1 MAGQHSVRICIWFAT
16 TEGPWGGA
24 NQFLRALT
32 SELRRL
38 GHEVTP
44 EPRRGD
50 DVVLLNAFVRGPG
63 TLLRPREIEYA
74 RRAGTAPGWSR
85 FVPMNLSRRLS
96 RTRTTFVHRLD
107 GVSHLIRGGRSQAD
121 DVHVAVNALCDYTI
135 FQSRY
140 CVSSFRERGDVSP
153 RHATTI
159 YNGVDGTVFAPP
171 ENPLV
176 TTPRT
181 IRFGASSWSP
191 NPRKGFAHIAELS
204 LVPGVEVEFAGR
216 WPEAIDAKNVRLVG
230 AKDSR
235 ALAEWLRTLDA
246 MVHAAENEPCSNAIL
261 EGLASGLP
269 MLYLDSGGNRELAGD
284 YGVPISGEFRHDVSE
299 LRERY
304 AELRQRVL
312 DSREKF
318 LIGCVAREYVR
329 AFEEAIRLR
338 GGGAPA
344 A

>member
-1 MAGQHSVRICIWFAT
+1 MKICIWFKP

-24 NQFLRALT
+24 NQFLRALA

-38 GHEVTP
+38 GHEVSD

-50 DVVLLNAFVRGPG
+50 EVVLLNAFMKGAGIR
-63 TLLRPREIEYA
+63 LRPREVEYV
-74 RRAGTAPGWSR
+74 RRVGTRHPWSR
-85 FVPMNLSRRLS
+85 FFPANISRALA
-96 RTRTTFVHRLD
+96 RTDAAFVHRLD
-107 GVSHLIRGGRSQAD
+107 GVAHLIRGVRSDAD

-140 CVSSFRERGDVSP
+140 CVTSFRESGGVDP
-153 RHATTI
+153 RHSTI
-159 YNGVDGTVFAPP
+159 VYNGVDGSVFAPP
-171 ENPLV
+171 ANAST

-191 NPRKGFAHIAELS
+191 NPRKGFAHIAALS
-204 LVPGVEVEFAGR
+204 LVEGVEVQFAGR
-216 WPEAIDAKNVRLVG
+216 WPESVDAKNVKLVG

-235 ALAEWLRTLDA
+235 DLAEWLRTLDA

-284 YGVPISGEFRHDVSE
+284 YGIALSGDYARDAGALRDRYSA
-299 LRERY
+299 LRER
-304 AELRQRVL
+304 VL
-312 DSREKF
+312 ADRAKF
-318 LIGCVAREYVR
+318 LIGSVAGAYVR
-329 AFEEAIRLR
+329 AFEEAVRLR